1 MNCLLLGNLDKSLS
15 AVPKGHCSDYFLY
28 ADGSAVS
35 YHDSWKSRCMRL
47 ISCIYDPTVSN
58 VIEVFIACVDYWTAL
73 KNDQKFHL
81 RTVTMEEFSQQIKRI
96 CLVGEFVFL
105 SLGKIEKDPI
115 NREKVSALLWQ
126 LLGKAPTT
134 LSDSLQ
140 EIGPESFLQ
149 QLDLVTIWRLEE
161 QIPPTL
167 TPAILAMPAPLTE
180 VLDPL
185 QPNPNILEIPVFY
198 KTVVQRM
205 ENPTGKWSLWITD
218 WWSGAYV
225 KEQNSLDTMCKQILK
240 DNDPTYQLI
249 YASAKL
255 YLGNLLA
262 LFRTGRFH
270 DLQMRASLDELVRA
284 SDYCRGEWATEAER
298 QYLSLVGKAVTPQDK
313 ALLWKANFID
323 EHLKLFSPPV
333 LHAQKMPRMS
343 I

>member
-1 MNCLLLGNLDKSLS
+1 
-15 AVPKGHCSDYFLY
+15 
-28 ADGSAVS
+28 
-35 YHDSWKSRCMRL
+35 
-47 ISCIYDPTVSN
+47 
-58 VIEVFIACVDYWTAL
+58 
-73 KNDQKFHL
+73 
-81 RTVTMEEFSQQIKRI
+81 MEEFSQQIKRI

-180 VLDPL
+180 VLDPS
-185 QPNPNILEIPVFY
+185 QPNPNILEIPVFT
-198 KTVVQRM
+198 KQLSSAWKILP
-205 ENPTGKWSLWITD
+205 EKWSLWIGN

-225 KEQNSLDTMCKQILK
+225 KEQNSLDTMCKQILEA
-240 DNDPTYQLI
+240 NDPTYQLI

-298 QYLSLVGKAVTPQDK
+298 QYLSLVGKAETPQDK
-313 ALLWKANFID
+313 KRSFGKANFID
-323 EHLKLFSPPV
+323 EHLKVVFPHLFYTHRRCPECP
-333 LHAQKMPRMS
+333 